1 MVRRQGLWRGA
12 FAATAAAATVLWWV
26 SPDVPA
32 QSRAASGTANGEWRA
47 YHGDY
52 RNHHYSALSQIDASN
67 FNSLEVAWRFRT
79 DSLGNRAEYKLEDTP
94 LMVGGVLY
102 TTAGTRRAV
111 IALDAGTGELRW
123 VHGEPEGPRG
133 AARRFPIRS
142 LPCARTLDT
151 SHGGRFWHYCSLSPA
166 GAAPRPRSRFW
177 ESLET
182 SRGR

>member
-79 DSLGNRAEYKLEDTP
+79 DSLGNRAEYKLEGTP

-102 TTAGTRRAV
+102 TTAGTRRA
-111 IALDAGTGELRW
+111 ALAS
-123 VHGEPEGPRG
+123 VS
-133 AARRFPIRS
+133 IRTRMRATMCH
-142 LPCARTLDT
+142 LITTR
-151 SHGGRFWHYCSLSPA
+151 
-166 GAAPRPRSRFW
+166 
-177 ESLET
+177 
-182 SRGR
+182 